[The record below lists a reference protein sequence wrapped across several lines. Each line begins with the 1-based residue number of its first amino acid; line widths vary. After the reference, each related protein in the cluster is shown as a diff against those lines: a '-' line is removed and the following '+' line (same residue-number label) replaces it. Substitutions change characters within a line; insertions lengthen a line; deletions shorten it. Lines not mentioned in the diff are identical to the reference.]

1 MTPHCS
7 PPASCNRCSKSGKHR
22 ETRTTETRRRKA
34 HSSKTDC
41 PFNIYAHRIDPIS
54 NKFTFDIKSGDHNHL
69 PDFERFRTRPIRR
82 KVRSTPFRI
91 EPEPQVVE
99 SDEVKKVKKVRGKGK
114 RKAGKGN
121 AAGEPGE
128 ENAAVGGPMDHGM
141 EFEPHVTPLH
151 PSQHPD
157 FGLLEAHH
165 SHHQSAHHDPHHMGT
180 GMDDDVNVD
189 YGLDGTTLADMGER
203 MEREQQMAD
212 EAEREGEEGERRHHP
227 HHHGEDGEDHPHYH
241 SHQSGQNGYAPGQ
254 AGYEQQHHEDATH
267 HHHYEPESDVLDP
280 VFQTAVGDE
289 PEGGSNGVS
298 DMRTKNGYEDPAG
311 DAVAVA
317 DMANHEA
324 MELGGMMGIGEM
336 GQYQHPVE
344 GVEGERYGEYE
355 AGREH
360 DAGQVVE
367 ALEHEEGG
375 DGSATGAGDE
385 RQGERRVGS
394 SLGISWL
401 LMRCSPGRQN
411 GMGRRGIEIAA
422 RRADSRWKMAHM
434 TGLRIMAID
443 AKHKSCIVEIQMI
456 PTTEQSIGRQP
467 FVPDESRS
475 FGFQT
480 ALDASVIL
488 DLRRITVTCMR
499 SDR

>member
-1 MTPHCS
+1 M
-7 PPASCNRCSKSGKHR
+7 
-22 ETRTTETRRRKA
+22 
-34 HSSKTDC
+34 
-41 PFNIYAHRIDPIS
+41 
-54 NKFTFDIKSGDHNHL
+54 
-69 PDFERFRTRPIRR
+69 
-82 KVRSTPFRI
+82 RSTPFRI

-157 FGLLEAHH
+157 FGLLGAHH

-241 SHQSGQNGYAPGQ
+241 SHHSGQNGYAPGQ

-411 GMGRRGIEIAA
+411 GMGRIGIEIAA

-443 AKHKSCIVEIQMI
+443 AKHKSCIVE
-456 PTTEQSIGRQP
+456 
-467 FVPDESRS
+467 
-475 FGFQT
+475 
-480 ALDASVIL
+480 
-488 DLRRITVTCMR
+488 
-499 SDR
+499 